1 MGLGVRAG
9 ARIRLGRFLTKLAIL
24 QFDFILRSRCGVL
37 SHTYLP
43 LQRLP
48 VVKCLQ
54 TECEADRMEDRMDVC
69 IGSAT

>member
-9 ARIRLGRFLTKLAIL
+9 ARIRLGLFLTKLAIL

-37 SHTYLP
+37 GPQRRYLHICG
-43 LQRLP
+43 Q
-48 VVKCLQ
+48 Q
-54 TECEADRMEDRMDVC
+54 IYDAGRMKDRMDVC